1 MTAEAALRERILA
14 AIRQDYPPRRSGV
27 LIFGRPASASTGAG
41 HPDLF
46 GVVLGR
52 FIALEIKMPG
62 GKLTPLQESRISD
75 LRACGACAWVVR
87 SPLDAVKA
95 IFQTKQGVSVMPD
108 DPMDFDDWLKGVAT
122 PAEAAP
128 EPAIEQSATTEG
140 EAVFEFEPTDEA
152 PAQGQSDALDA
163 LLEPEP
169 QPTIDEQQE
178 ARDDGLLGITSMP
191 EPTSIQAQADADQ
204 SLAYSIEVT
213 KAVGDRVTEV
223 WETMQRL
230 MLQQSTTFRL
240 MVGLAQELVVMREQ
254 MNALLQE
261 IDVPQAVRTV
271 EFEVPTPL
279 EDVLPPPPVAP
290 SERVRRR
297 RKAS

>member
-1 MTAEAALRERILA
+1 
-14 AIRQDYPPRRSGV
+14 V

-95 IFQTKQGVSVMPD
+95 IFQTKQGVSVMPE
-108 DPMDFDDWLKGVAT
+108 DPMDFDDWLKGVT
-122 PAEAAP
+122 PTEAEAAP
-128 EPAIEQSATTEG
+128 VESPTEQAALSAGLTVATEG
-140 EAVFEFEPTDEA
+140 EAVFDFEPTDEA
-152 PAQGQSDALDA
+152 PAQAQSDVLDA
-163 LLEPEP
+163 MLEPQPEPEP
-169 QPTIDEQQE
+169 EGSYIPE
-178 ARDDGLLGITSMP
+178 P

-204 SLAYSIEVT
+204 GLAYSIEVT
-213 KAVGDRVTEV
+213 KTVGDRVTEV
-223 WETMQRL
+223 WEVMQRL
-230 MLQQSTTFRL
+230 MLQQSTTFKL
-240 MVGLAQELVVMREQ
+240 IVGLAQELVVMREQ

-279 EDVLPPPPVAP
+279 DDVLPPPPVAP
-290 SERVRRR
+290 AERVRRR
-297 RKAS
+297 RKAG

>member
-1 MTAEAALRERILA
+1 M
-14 AIRQDYPPRRSGV
+14 

-95 IFQTKQGVSVMPD
+95 IFQTKQGVSVMPE
-108 DPMDFDDWLKGVAT
+108 DPMDFDDWLKGVT
-122 PAEAAP
+122 PTEAEAAP
-128 EPAIEQSATTEG
+128 VESPTEQAALSAGLTVATEG
-140 EAVFEFEPTDEA
+140 EAVFDFEPTDEA
-152 PAQGQSDALDA
+152 PAQAQSDVLDA
-163 LLEPEP
+163 MLEPEP

-204 SLAYSIEVT
+204 GLAYSIEVT

-223 WETMQRL
+223 WEVMQRL
-230 MLQQSTTFRL
+230 MLQQSTTFKL
-240 MVGLAQELVVMREQ
+240 IVGLAQELVVMREQ

-279 EDVLPPPPVAP
+279 DDVLPPPPVAP

-297 RKAS
+297 RKTS